1 MRKRATRAL
10 AMLLCLIMVCATIA
24 IPVSAASTG
33 SSTGNKVSISDVSE
47 ILNAISYTKYRDS
60 IPSLKVGNKEV
71 PLDIFN
77 YEYKYTGTAPST
89 DITKDYNGE
98 ENTLYIPEK
107 GTVTWSFQIP
117 EGGTGNYTIEIEYC
131 HATSKANSIERIF
144 YINGEVP
151 FSEARSIVLSK
162 VWEYQYLTDD
172 KGNIV
177 YNENGQPMFDI
188 DNNGND
194 IRPVVGI
201 VSDPNK
207 KWVTYAISDSNGY
220 EIHPFQF
227 YFEEGANTISM
238 ESQRE
243 PVIIRSIKL
252 VPYNNLPSY
261 ESYIQQ
267 ILNKVGGTLESNR
280 VTEQMIKDAI
290 NKGNIIIEAEAPD
303 RVSAVTMYPVYDR
316 TSSITS
322 GVTGPQSAVVT
333 KYNTAGKEQWQNVG
347 EWMTYTFKAPATGFY
362 SISVRYKQALLSGMF
377 VSRRLYINGEIPF
390 EEANN
395 CRFPFADQWQTI
407 FLGDGNKTFEFYFEE
422 GKEYELKLEAV
433 LGEEM
438 GAEIEKVNEALS
450 VINNCYLEILKLTGS
465 DPDANRDY
473 DFARV
478 MPGVMRDMFDQFV
491 NLKGV
496 YTRMVA
502 SSGKGEK
509 TSTIE
514 QVYLLL
520 EKMAKDEKQIPGNL
534 QTLKSNI
541 GSLGTWV
548 NSAKTQPLQVDLYS
562 VQSIDSAVPQGS
574 SGFFA
579 SLWYEIQL
587 FFASFTI
594 DYNDLGGG
602 SEEGVVGED
611 HKVDVWVATG
621 RDQAQIIRN
630 LIDNNFS
637 QVAGHEGI
645 KVSLKLISGG
655 TLLPSVLAGSG
666 PDVALMESS
675 TMIIDY
681 ALRDAVYPLNEFIEK
696 DTVYDE
702 KGNVVSS
709 PLDAF
714 PDAAMIPLTLHD
726 YDMKTDTTYKNYYG
740 LPDSLTF
747 PMMFYRKDVLASL
760 ELSVPETWDDMLSIL
775 PVLQYNNMEIGIQN
789 DIYTF
794 IYQSG
799 NEAYSNKGM
808 SINFDDQ
815 GVLNAFTKMC
825 NMYTQYSLPYTF
837 DFANRFRTGEMPI
850 GIAPYTTCNQLA
862 VFASELSGLWTFVP
876 MPGYELTNEDGETY
890 INNCAIATVT
900 GCLML
905 NGCDNREDTWKFMK
919 WYTAKDFQ
927 VAYSNEIV
935 SIMGIAARPATANS
949 EAIRE
954 LPWTTE
960 EADNILAQ
968 FENLTAVENHPGS
981 YYLARYISFAFLAAY
996 NEGKDPADALLSYVN
1011 TINAEIERRREEF
1024 KNDVADDDPN
1034 KRYMYTVA
1042 ELDAYLLAEGTDS
1055 YEAFLD
1061 NLAKDEAKYNE
1072 YVKTSQIYERYL
1084 EKQEEYVTSS
1094 EYESYLEALASN
1106 QAEFEKYKK
1115 ESRMYARYLE
1125 LVVNVED

>member
-1 MRKRATRAL
+1 MKKRATRVL
-10 AMLLCLIMVCATIA
+10 AMLLCLIMVAATIA
-24 IPVSAASTG
+24 VPVAAAGNGT
-33 SSTGNKVSISDVSE
+33 STGNNVSISDISE
-47 ILNAISYTKYRDS
+47 ILNAKSYADYRNS
-60 IPSLKVGNKEV
+60 IPSKSVGNAEV
-71 PLDIFN
+71 SIDVFD
-77 YEYKYTGTAPST
+77 YEYTYTGTAPSVGV
-89 DITKDYNGE
+89 TKDYNGE
-98 ENTLYIPEK
+98 ENTLYIPDK

-131 HATSKANSIERIF
+131 QASTKANSIERIF

-151 FSEARSIVLSK
+151 FAEARSIVLSK
-162 VWEYQYLTDD
+162 VWEYKYAED
-172 KGNIV
+172 
-177 YNENGQPMFDI
+177 ENGDKTFELDS
-188 DNNGND
+188 NGND
-194 IRPVVGI
+194 VRPTVVP
-201 VSDPNK
+201 VTDK
-207 KWVTYAISDSNGY
+207 DRKWVTYAISDSNGY

-227 YFEEGANTISM
+227 YFEQGENTISM

-243 PVIIRSIKL
+243 PVIIKSIKL
-252 VPYNNLPSY
+252 VPYTKLPGY
-261 ESYIQQ
+261 QEYINKILAQ
-267 ILNKVGGTLESNR
+267 INGTLESNR
-280 VTEQMIKDAI
+280 VTAEQLAAMD
-290 NKGNIIIEAEAPD
+290 KGNVYIEAEAPD

-322 GVTGPQSAVVT
+322 GLTGPQSSMVT

-347 EWMTYTFKAPATGFY
+347 EWMTYKLTVPKSGFY
-362 SISVRYKQALLSGMF
+362 SISVRYKQALLSGMY
-377 VSRRLYINGEIPF
+377 VSRRLYINNEIPF

-395 CRFPFADQWQTI
+395 CRFPYADSWQTI
-407 FLGDGNKTFEFYFEE
+407 FLGDGKTTFEFYFEE

-438 GAEIEKVNEALS
+438 GSEVEKVNEALS

-465 DPDANRDY
+465 DPDTNRDY

-496 YTRMVA
+496 YTRMVET
-502 SSGKGEK
+502 SGKGEK
-509 TSTIE
+509 TATIE

-534 QTLKSNI
+534 QTLKTNI

-548 NSAKTQPLQVDLYS
+548 NSVKTQPLQVDLYC
-562 VQSIDSAVPQGS
+562 VQPLDAAAPQGS
-574 SGFFA
+574 ANFFA
-579 SLWYEIQL
+579 TLWYEIQL
-587 FFASFTI
+587 FFSSFII
-594 DYNDLGGG
+594 DYNNLGNGG
-602 SEEGVVGED
+602 EGDATGTD

-637 QVAGHEGI
+637 QVEGHEGI
-645 KVSLKLISGG
+645 NVSLKLISAG

-666 PDVALMESS
+666 PDVALMETS

-681 ALRDAVYPLNEFIEK
+681 ALRDAVYPLNEFIDKE
-696 DTVYDE
+696 TVVDE
-702 KGNVVSS
+702 NGNVISS

-714 PDAAMIPLTLHD
+714 PKAAMVPLTLYD
-726 YDMKTDTTYKNYYG
+726 YDMKTDTDHAKYYG

-760 ELSVPETWDDMLSIL
+760 EIAQPQTWDDMLSIL

-799 NEAYSNKGM
+799 NEAYSNEGM

-876 MPGYELTNEDGETY
+876 MPGYELTDENGETY
-890 INNCAIATVT
+890 INNCAVATVT

-905 NGCDNREDTWKFMK
+905 SGCDNREDTWKFMK

-968 FENLTAVENHPGS
+968 FNNLVAVENHPGS

-996 NEGKDPADALLSYVN
+996 NEGKDPADALLTYVN
-1011 TINAEIERRREEF
+1011 TINSEIERRREEF
-1024 KNDVADDDPN
+1024 KNDVDDNDPN
-1034 KRYMYTVA
+1034 KRYMYTVE
-1042 ELDAYLLAEGTDS
+1042 ELDAYILSEGEGS
-1055 YEAFLD
+1055 YEEFLD

-1072 YVKTSQIYERYL
+1072 YVKTSKIYQRYL
-1084 EKQEEYVTSS
+1084 EKQKKYVTSQ
-1094 EYESYLEALASN
+1094 EYEDYLKALGEDKSFDLNA
-1106 QAEFEKYKK
+1106 YKQN
-1115 ESRMYARYLE
+1115 SRMYARYLE
-1125 LVVNVED
+1125 LVVNVDD